1 SKWCV
6 PIQKW
11 CVPNRRPLDSG
22 QRPGEP
28 RKEVRGCECNVP
40 LQLARLTSARAGGL
54 KWCVPQS
61 KVVCPPASQSG
72 VSPQSAPQ
80 SATD

>member
-11 CVPNRRPLDSG
+11 CVPNRRPLESG

-28 RKEVRGCECNVP
+28 RTEVRGCECNFA
-40 LQLARLTSARAGGL
+40 LQLARLMSVRAGGS
-54 KWCVPQS
+54 KWCVPQPA
-61 KVVCPPASQSG
+61 KVVCPPSQPTSQPRISSDFHG
-72 VSPQSAPQ
+72 
-80 SATD
+80 